1 MGVPGYAVAQHYR
14 RTGEVDKLG
23 VAIDVAGFIPGIG
36 LVAKAGRAGKGVR
49 AYGHAA
55 REFVTTPKDI
65 YNLARHPLK
74 TTAPIGQSVVHGGKV
89 LADPHTIPH
98 SALIGQHNTVKIGVG
113 NLGVDPSSVPGGKHV
128 IGVGEE
134 ASLRAKEA
142 VDAATMKEAVDAA
155 TMKAARGESGAVT
168 LPTGERLTIDPVP
181 ISQVKGGALVH
192 ATPMGSVFDKDLAG
206 C

>member
-1 MGVPGYAVAQHYR
+1 MVSLSPDPLPPTPLPG
-14 RTGEVDKLG
+14 TL
-23 VAIDVAGFIPGIG
+23 
-36 LVAKAGRAGKGVR
+36 LVR

-134 ASLRAKEA
+134 ASLRAKP
-142 VDAATMKEAVDAA
+142 
-155 TMKAARGESGAVT
+155 ESTEGM
-168 LPTGERLTIDPVP
+168 
-181 ISQVKGGALVH
+181 ALQQRN
-192 ATPMGSVFDKDLAG
+192 GR
-206 C
+206 

>member
-1 MGVPGYAVAQHYR
+1 MVLCHYPPDLFR
-14 RTGEVDKLG
+14 VSLS

-142 VDAATMKEAVDAA
+142 VDAATMK
-155 TMKAARGESGAVT
+155 AARGESGAVT

-192 ATPMGSVFDKDLAG
+192 ATPMGSVFDKDLVVQGSEGG
-206 C
+206 CSCA